1 VFNYYLLDPLR
12 SLINQWPVKLSVA
25 VMTSGLASLARH
37 LLEQYSVLLQVNNYL
52 LFLALTMFVLDLA
65 SGLYQTARYE
75 DETFSPLKLKRSGFK
90 FGEWAFVIYGSI
102 VLGNAA
108 AKAGIVVL
116 DQVHVG
122 AIFWLSVTDFFSM
135 LSNLKNSEADA
146 RRWVKNVNA
155 LATGDFPIDDVTNE
169 SAQSESAQPDDES

>member
-1 VFNYYLLDPLR
+1 MFNYYLLDPIR
-12 SLINQWPVKLSVA
+12 SLVNGWPVKLCTA
-25 VMTSGLASLARH
+25 VVMSGLASLARH
-37 LLEQYSVLLQVNNYL
+37 LLEQYSVLLQVHNYL

-122 AIFWLSVTDFFSM
+122 AIFWLALTDFFSM

-146 RRWVKNVNA
+146 MRWLKNAQA
-155 LATGDFPIDDVTNE
+155 LTTGDFPVDDLT
-169 SAQSESAQPDDES
+169 SESSQPDDQS

>member
-12 SLINQWPVKLSVA
+12 SLVNLWPVKLSVA
-25 VMTSGLASLARH
+25 VVTSGLASLARH
-37 LLEQYSVLLQVNNYL
+37 LLEQYSVLLQVHPYL
-52 LFLALTMFVLDLA
+52 LFLALTMFVLDLV

-75 DETFSPLKLKRSGFK
+75 DQTFSVLRLKRSGFK
-90 FGEWAFVIYGSI
+90 FAEWSIVIYGSI

-108 AKAGIVVL
+108 AMAKIVVL

-122 AIFWLSVTDFFSM
+122 AIFWLSITDFFSM

-146 RRWVKNVNA
+146 MRWLKNAQA
-155 LATGDFPIDDVTNE
+155 LTTGDFPIDDVT
-169 SAQSESAQPDDES
+169 SEPAEPNDES

>member
-12 SLINQWPVKLSVA
+12 SLVNLWTVKLSVA
-25 VMTSGLASLARH
+25 VVTSGLASLARH
-37 LLEQYSVLLQVNNYL
+37 LLEQYSVLLRVHNYL

-65 SGLYQTARYE
+65 SGLYQIARYE
-75 DETFSPLKLKRSGFK
+75 DQTFSPLKLKRSGFK
-90 FGEWAFVIYGSI
+90 FAEWSFVIYGSI

-108 AKAGIVVL
+108 AKAQIVVL

-122 AIFWLSVTDFFSM
+122 AIFWLSITDFFSM

-146 RRWVKNVNA
+146 MRWLKNVKA
-155 LATGDFPIDDVTNE
+155 LAAGDFPIDDVT
-169 SAQSESAQPDDES
+169 SESSQSDDES